1 MLPSPLSRH
10 FDKRYLAPVLVT
22 MVLVVGQLSF
32 GFLESW
38 WRTAFAIL
46 TAIAIEMLLGR
57 MIVGKWPHLAS
68 AYISGIS
75 IGMLLRS
82 PEFWPYALCSAIAI
96 TSKYVLRVGDRHI
109 WNPSNFAIVAM
120 LVLAPDYVAGLSV
133 QWGNYLLPM
142 IVVWCFGSVIIYSLG
157 RLHITATY
165 AASFLGFA
173 LVWSLVTGHPFLSEA
188 APITGP
194 MYQLYIFFMITDP
207 KTTVH
212 GKRAQC
218 IVTVCVA
225 AMEAALRLMQF
236 VHAPYYALFIVGPI
250 ANLIEIAY
258 TVPRRAR
265 PSRLRTR
272 RHTDREGV
280 LHGRKGRHRQPEVD
294 LEEPGAP
301 SPTRRRSRATSQD
314 RGQSGQAV
322 QKLANQKSI
331 EANQKAILANQKLI
345 LAK

>member
-82 PEFWPYALCSAIAI
+82 PEFWPYPLCAAISI
-96 TSKYVLRVGDRHI
+96 VSKYVLRVDGRHL
-109 WNPSNFAIVAM
+109 WNPSNFGIVAM
-120 LVLAPDYVAGLSV
+120 LVLASDSVAGLSV
-133 QWGNYLLPM
+133 QWGNNLLPM
-142 IVVWCFGSVIIYSLG
+142 VVVWIFGAIIINALG
-157 RLHITATY
+157 RFHITLTY
-165 AASFLGFA
+165 VASFLFFA
-173 LVWSLVTGHPFLSEA
+173 GVRHLVTGHPFLAEA
-188 APITGP
+188 APLTGP

-218 IVTVCVA
+218 LVTVCIA

-258 TVPRRAR
+258 TRAASRQTVPAVA
-265 PSRLRTR
+265 P
-272 RHTDREGV
+272 
-280 LHGRKGRHRQPEVD
+280 
-294 LEEPGAP
+294 AP
-301 SPTRRRSRATSQD
+301 SH
-314 RGQSGQAV
+314 
-322 QKLANQKSI
+322 
-331 EANQKAILANQKLI
+331 
-345 LAK
+345 